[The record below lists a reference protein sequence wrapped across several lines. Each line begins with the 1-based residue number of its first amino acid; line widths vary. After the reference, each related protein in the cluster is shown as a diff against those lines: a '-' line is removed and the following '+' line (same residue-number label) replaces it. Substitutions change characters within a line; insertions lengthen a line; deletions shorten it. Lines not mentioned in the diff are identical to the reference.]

1 MTDETA
7 RAVATAAKALSDAG
21 LICEERRPP
30 HVERGNEMWLK
41 LFSRASV
48 VQLRK
53 VYTGRER
60 EGGSFVSWRLATA
73 DDNPPPALDV
83 YIADW
88 MERDRLREE
97 LVEWMQTTP
106 IIVAPV
112 GATPAYAHDTLKVN
126 VNGVT
131 MGTFQSVQLR
141 ANIQRFRPACR
152 HGAGGTNEMTGCR
165 SEFRL
170 WDGLLRRRWY
180 WRLRKSWRGHF
191 SAILICAICIIC
203 VICGWES
210 IMEPVLQFWLFSSSD
225 FIAIVL
231 LVIAAKTIR
240 IVPQA
245 TVMLVERLGKFD
257 KVASSGLNILVPFL
271 DKPRAVYWTNTRP
284 GVTSIDLREQYID
297 LPPQPV
303 ITRDNVTIHVDSVVY
318 WQITDPVK
326 AVYEMNDLVGGIVQL
341 TITGMRAVMGDMDL
355 DHTLSQRDQINS
367 KLRLILD
374 EATDKWGVK
383 VTRVDVKNIN
393 PPEDVRIT
401 MEKQMTAER
410 NRRALVLQAEGDRQA
425 AITRAEGEKQAAVT
439 RAEGE
444 KQSAILAA
452 EGAAQARLRNAEAE
466 SEAINRIAQAIPGGD
481 PGQYLIT
488 TRYIDSLRDMT
499 RTSNSKVIFMPVET
513 SAMLSSV
520 GAIKEVLSQTG
531 ERDDKE
537 QLPPPRPR
545 ELPR

>member
-1 MTDETA
+1 
-7 RAVATAAKALSDAG
+7 
-21 LICEERRPP
+21 
-30 HVERGNEMWLK
+30 
-41 LFSRASV
+41 
-48 VQLRK
+48 
-53 VYTGRER
+53 
-60 EGGSFVSWRLATA
+60 
-73 DDNPPPALDV
+73 
-83 YIADW
+83 
-88 MERDRLREE
+88 
-97 LVEWMQTTP
+97 
-106 IIVAPV
+106 
-112 GATPAYAHDTLKVN
+112 
-126 VNGVT
+126 
-131 MGTFQSVQLR
+131 
-141 ANIQRFRPACR
+141 
-152 HGAGGTNEMTGCR
+152 
-165 SEFRL
+165 
-170 WDGLLRRRWY
+170 
-180 WRLRKSWRGHF
+180 
-191 SAILICAICIIC
+191 
-203 VICGWES
+203 
-210 IMEPVLQFWLFSSSD
+210 MEPVATLLAFMFFG
-225 FIAIVL
+225 FITIVL
-231 LVIAAKTIR
+231 LVIAVKTIR

-245 TVMLVERLGKFD
+245 TVMLVERLGRFHQI
-257 KVASSGLNILVPFL
+257 ANSGLNILWPFI

-284 GVTSIDLREQYID
+284 GLTSIDLREQYID

-318 WQITDPVK
+318 WQITDPIK

-367 KLRLILD
+367 KLRIILD

-466 SEAINRIAQAIPGGD
+466 MEALNRIAQAVPDGD
-481 PGQYLIT
+481 PSQYLIT
-488 TRYIDSLRDMT
+488 VRYIESLRDMT
-499 RTSNSKVIFMPVET
+499 RSNNSKVIFMPVET
-513 SAMLSSV
+513 SAMLSSI

-531 ERDDKE
+531 EQSGGDKE
-537 QLPPPRPR
+537 IPPPPRPR